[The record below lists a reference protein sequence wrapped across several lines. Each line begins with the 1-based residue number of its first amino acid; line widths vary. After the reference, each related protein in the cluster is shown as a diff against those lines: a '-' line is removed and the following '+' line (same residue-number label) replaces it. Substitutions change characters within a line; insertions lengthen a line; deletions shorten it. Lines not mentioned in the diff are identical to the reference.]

1 MSAFE
6 EVYRMSSLQI
16 IDVFES
22 YYEGRSAPF
31 FGEARKD
38 VPAVSER
45 ESKEARYAPRAK
57 DEHSLP
63 RAA

>member
-1 MSAFE
+1 MN
-6 EVYRMSSLQI
+6 SLQI

-31 FGEARKD
+31 PTEG
-38 VPAVSER
+38 
-45 ESKEARYAPRAK
+45 KEAAAAK
-57 DEHSLP
+57 REDKPSRPVKPSALDETTLP